1 VRFLISPWIESYEA
15 FAQAISQSA
24 LLVSPFITRE
34 PLERL
39 TSLLKKQTLPKIR
52 IVTNLSVDN
61 LLQRSTDVN
70 AIAAFCRS
78 VPTTTVW
85 HLPGLHAKVYIAD
98 NTLAIVTSA
107 NLTAQGLNQNYEYGI
122 EITDA
127 SLVAQISE
135 DLKSYADLGSEVTL
149 LELDQLAE
157 ISQDLYE
164 QQIRVLS
171 SSRQAL
177 RQEFDRRVEAAH
189 KALMYLRAKPTES
202 TNAIFSRTIVYLLR
216 NGPLST
222 QQLHPL
228 IQDIHPDVCDD
239 SIDRIINGVRF
250 GKRWKHMVRNA
261 QQSLQSQGIIRLKGE
276 KWHLVGHEGVRF
288 HGWHQKEE
296 L

>member
-15 FAQAISQSA
+15 FARAIRQSA

-39 TSLLKKQTLPKIR
+39 TSLLNNQTLPKIR

-78 VPTTTVW
+78 VPTTTVR

-135 DLKSYADLGSEVTL
+135 DLKTYSDLGSEVTL

-164 QQIRVLS
+164 QQIRMLT
-171 SSRQAL
+171 SSRRAL

-189 KALMYLRAKPTES
+189 EALMHLRAKPRES

-228 IQDIHPDVCDD
+228 IQDIHPDICDD
-239 SIDRIINGVRF
+239 SIDRIINGVHF
-250 GKRWKHMVRNA
+250 GKRWKHMVRSA
-261 QQSLQSQGIIRLKGE
+261 QQSLKSQEIIRLDYE
-276 KWHLVGHEGVRF
+276 KWHLV
-288 HGWHQKEE
+288 
-296 L
+296 